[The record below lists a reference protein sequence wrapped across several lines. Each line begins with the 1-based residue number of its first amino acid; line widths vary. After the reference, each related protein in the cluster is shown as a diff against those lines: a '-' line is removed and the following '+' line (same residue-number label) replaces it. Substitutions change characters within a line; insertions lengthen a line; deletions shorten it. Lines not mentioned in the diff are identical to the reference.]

1 MKKFLVLFLIVAFA
15 LSSLLA
21 QGKVEEHERIGIV
34 SPMDSEMALL
44 LSKTE
49 IERVDKVGDFE
60 FHVGK
65 LEGKDIVIV
74 KAGMGLVLSSSCTTT
89 LLNTYNISSV
99 ICTGIAGGVS
109 DETKVLDVVISKD
122 LVLHDYGQL
131 DRDDFRE
138 WIVERGP
145 EDGRIPADST
155 LTEKALSAAKK
166 VVGEDRVFF
175 GTIASGDQFIANE
188 WYVKRLQDK
197 YNAYACEMEG
207 ASLALVCYTFKVP
220 FVVIRTLSDKAD
232 GLAHDSVSDFGVI
245 AANNSGSI
253 VLEMLKEL

>member
-1 MKKFLVLFLIVAFA
+1 MKRFLALVLIAAIA
-15 LSSLLA
+15 LPLLLA
-21 QGKVEEHERIGIV
+21 QGRVEEHERIGIV
-34 SPMDSEMALL
+34 SPMDSEMSLL

-49 IERVDKVGDFE
+49 VERVDKVGDFE

-65 LEGKDIVIV
+65 LEGKDVVIV
-74 KAGMGLVLSSSCTTT
+74 KAGMGLVLSASCTTT
-89 LLNTYNISSV
+89 LLNTYSISSV

-109 DETKVLDVVISKD
+109 DETKVTDVVISKD

-155 LTEKALSAAKK
+155 LTEKALAAARR
-166 VVGEDRVFF
+166 VVGDDKVFF
-175 GTIASGDQFIANE
+175 GTIATGDQFIASE
-188 WYVKRLQDK
+188 WYVKRLQQK
-197 YNAYACEMEG
+197 YNALACEMEG
-207 ASLALVCYTFKVP
+207 ASLALVCYIYKVP

-232 GLAHDSVSDFGVI
+232 GLAHESVSNFMQI
-245 AANNSGSI
+245 AADNSGRI
-253 VLEMLKEL
+253 VLELLREL